1 MGERPAM
8 PNGPADQPSSD
19 GSGGVSRRAAGSRGT
34 RRGVV
39 QAGLVTAAVAFAGPM
54 TARAQGQTMRSEHH
68 EAMIRRY
75 IAEVFNGHDLDGLD
89 QYWAADLVSHWMGQE
104 TLRGLPAWREG
115 MVGFFAA
122 FPDATYTLDDLF
134 VADDKAVWRGS
145 WHATQRGVW
154 AGIAA
159 SGQAVSWTVIII
171 GRFADGKLVED
182 WVEYDRLG
190 LFQQLGAIPVAE

>member
-1 MGERPAM
+1 M
-8 PNGPADQPSSD
+8 S
-19 GSGGVSRRAAGSRGT
+19 
-34 RRGVV
+34 
-39 QAGLVTAAVAFAGPM
+39 
-54 TARAQGQTMRSEHH
+54 SEHH

-89 QYWAADLVSHWMGQE
+89 QYWAADLMSHWMGQE

-134 VADDKAVWRGS
+134 VAGDKAVWRGS
-145 WHATQRGVW
+145 WHATQRGAW

-159 SGQAVSWTVIII
+159 SGRAVSWTVIII
-171 GRFADGKLVED
+171 GRFADGKFVED

>member
-1 MGERPAM
+1 MSHGAV
-8 PNGPADQPSSD
+8 DQLSSD
-19 GSGGVSRRAAGSRGT
+19 GRGGVSRRIVGSRGT
-34 RRGVV
+34 RRGIV
-39 QAGLVTAAVAFAGPM
+39 QAGLVTAAGALAGPM
-54 TARAQGQTMRSEHH
+54 TARAQEQTMSSEHH

-89 QYWAADLVSHWMGQE
+89 QYWADDLVSHWMGQE

-122 FPDATYTLDDLF
+122 FPDANYTLDDLF
-134 VADDKAVWRGS
+134 VAGDKSVWRGS
-145 WHATQRGVW
+145 WHATQRGAW

-159 SGQAVSWTVIII
+159 SGRAVSWTVIII
-171 GRFADGKLVED
+171 GRFAGGKLVED

-190 LFQQLGAIPVAE
+190 LFQQLGAIPVSG

>member
-1 MGERPAM
+1 M
-8 PNGPADQPSSD
+8 PYGAADQPSRD
-19 GSGGVSRRAAGSRGT
+19 GHGGVSQRGTGSRGT

-39 QAGLVTAAVAFAGPM
+39 QAGFVTAAVTLVGPDDRPSTGTDHEFRTSRGDDPPLHRGGLQRPRPRRAGPVL
-54 TARAQGQTMRSEHH
+54 GCRSGL
-68 EAMIRRY
+68 A
-75 IAEVFNGHDLDGLD
+75 LD
-89 QYWAADLVSHWMGQE
+89 GQE

-134 VADDKAVWRGS
+134 VAGDKAVWRGS

-154 AGIAA
+154 EGIAA
-159 SGQAVSWTVIII
+159 SGREVSWTVIII

-190 LFQQLGAIPVAE
+190 LFQQLGAIPVAG